1 MSTTTEPPS
10 ALIFIRTTIGL
21 PPGLSCVF
29 SAGGPSKRREGH
41 ARNSNSL
48 LPPGN
53 RPEIRA
59 RAHRPRVASSRNAR
73 PRHPLTP
80 KHGIRYTLRLSLRWR
95 LRLKLTPRRRRDRTI
110 RRTIGDALEC
120 VCNSR
125 QLQCNLVGSFRPLQH
140 DNPFPAEVKSAP
152 KQQPNHDRHT
162 RHERVVTCDR
172 DAPTR
177 DSNHVI
183 REQGFLPAGVNRV
196 LGCN

>member
-1 MSTTTEPPS
+1 MSTTTGPPS

-21 PPGLSCVF
+21 PPELSCGF

-95 LRLKLTPRRRRDRTI
+95 LRLKLAPHCRRDRTI

-125 QLQCNLVGSFRPLQH
+125 QLECNLVRSFRSLQD
-140 DNPFPAEVKSAP
+140 DNPFPAEVKSGP
-152 KQQPNHDRHT
+152 EQQPHHHGYARHKSI
-162 RHERVVTCDR
+162 VTC
-172 DAPTR
+172 
-177 DSNHVI
+177 
-183 REQGFLPAGVNRV
+183 
-196 LGCN
+196 